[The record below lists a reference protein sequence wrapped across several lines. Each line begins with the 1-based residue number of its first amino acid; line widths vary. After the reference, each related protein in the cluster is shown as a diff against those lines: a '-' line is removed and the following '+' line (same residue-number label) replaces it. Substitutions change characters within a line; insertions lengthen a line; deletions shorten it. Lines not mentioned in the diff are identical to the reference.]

1 MSDINANIVVEQTN
15 LNITPTNNQLNVTP
29 EAIQLSIYT
38 SGQGGAG
45 FSNNGQLLYNNLNII
60 NGVPNTSYANG
71 NLTLGNVAN
80 VRILG
85 GTNGYVLQTD
95 GVGNLTWTAQ
105 TGNGGGNGVP
115 GGANTQIQYNDS
127 GAFGGNSGFTFN
139 EVSGNVNM
147 PANLIV
153 AGTIFG
159 NVNTAINA
167 NYANFA
173 GNAFSVDGSNVIGA
187 VANANYALTANY
199 SIFAGTVVNAIQSNI
214 TTLGTLTELNVT
226 GMTSIQEA
234 KEKVTANASPS
245 TGTVNFDVLDQA
257 ILFKTANA
265 SNNFTINIRGNST
278 TTFNSIIS
286 NNESITI
293 TLINTNGAN
302 GFYANSIRIDGNVQT
317 PVYPLPLNPNE
328 GTSNGRDVYTF
339 NIIKTNTNTYAVFGN
354 KIGFR

>member
-29 EAIQLSIYT
+29 EAIQLNIYT
-38 SGQGGAG
+38 AGQGGAG
-45 FSNNGQLLYNNLNII
+45 YSNNGELLYNNLNII
-60 NGVPNTSYANG
+60 DGVPNTSYANG
-71 NLTLGNVAN
+71 NLSLGNVDN
-80 VRILG
+80 VRISG

-95 GVGNLTWTAQ
+95 GAGNLTWTAQ
-105 TGNGGGNGVP
+105 TGGSGNGVP

-153 AGTIFG
+153 AGTVFG
-159 NVNTAINA
+159 NVNAAIYA

-173 GNAFSVDGSNVIGA
+173 GNAFSVDGANVVGT
-187 VANANYALTANY
+187 VANASYALNANYAA
-199 SIFAGTVVNAIQSNI
+199 FAGDVVNSIQSNI
-214 TTLGTLTELNVT
+214 TTLGTLTGLTVT

-265 SNNFTINIRGNST
+265 SNNFAINIRGNST

-302 GFYANSIRIDGNVQT
+302 GFYANSIQIDGNVQT

-328 GTSNGRDVYTF
+328 GTSNGRDMYSF